1 MYKYL
6 EVLPLTVRI
15 NRDYLEVGKSDFLS
29 SGKCHSSYQFR
40 QYVIFKFLSI
50 SKDNNFP
57 YIDYNPGVTK
67 FFKNSNNSIHWS
79 RLLT

>member
-6 EVLPLTVRI
+6 EVLLLTVRI

-29 SGKCHSSYQFR
+29 SGKCHSSSQFR

-50 SKDNNFP
+50 SKDNFP

-67 FFKNSNNSIHWS
+67 FVKKFK
-79 RLLT
+79 